1 MMQCLSLS
9 NRRLTRSGDSR
20 RGAVIPLVAVFLVVL
35 FALAAISI
43 DLAYLQ
49 LVRTQLRATT
59 DLAAKAAASALL
71 QGQTDAQAQAA
82 AIAVAAQ
89 NKVAGHALV
98 LTAADFSFGQP
109 QQQADGSWAFVAGL
123 TPSHAVKINSKLFS
137 NNANGAVK
145 LFFAPVLGVSSLQT
159 QDTSVA
165 SAFQCDLSLCLDRS
179 GSMKWD
185 TSGIDWDY
193 PPYGSSNTRP
203 KHGSRWYALR
213 DAVSTFTGILG
224 ASNAP
229 PRVGVVTWSD
239 YSTTDLGF
247 TTDMTAVYNAVNYWS
262 SVNFGGSTDM
272 QEGMSYSVSQL
283 TGASAR
289 TYAKKIMVL
298 MSDGEWNQG
307 SNPVTYAATAKA
319 AGITI
324 HTISFLAGGSGPTAL
339 SQIAAATGGTAYV
352 ADDAASLEDAF
363 EKIAYSLPVV
373 LIQ

>member
-1 MMQCLSLS
+1 MRQRLFGSG
-9 NRRLTRSGDSR
+9 RRPASAGGSR

-49 LVRTQLRATT
+49 LVRTQLRGAT

-71 QGQTDAQAQAA
+71 QGQTDAQAQAT

-89 NKVAGHALV
+89 NNVAGHPLV

-123 TPSHAVKINSKLFS
+123 TPSHAVQINSKLFA
-137 NNANGAVK
+137 NNANGSVK
-145 LFFAPVLGVSSLQT
+145 LFFAPVLGVSSMQT

-185 TSGIDWDY
+185 LTGVEWSY
-193 PPYGSSNTRP
+193 PPNGASDKRP
-203 KHGSRWYALR
+203 RAGSRWRALR
-213 DAVSTFTGILG
+213 DAVNTFTTILG
-224 ASNAP
+224 GSNAP

-239 YSTTDLGF
+239 TVSTDLAF
-247 TTDMTAVYNAVNYWS
+247 STNMTAVYNAVNAWT
-262 SVNFGGSTDM
+262 SVNFNGSTNM
-272 QEGMSYSVSQL
+272 QLGMSNSVTQL

-289 TYAKKIMVL
+289 PYAKKIMVL

-339 SQIAAATGGTAYV
+339 AQIAAATGGTAYQ
-352 ADDAASLEDAF
+352 ANDAASLQEAF
-363 EKIAYSLPVV
+363 RKIAYSLPVV